1 MVEHQRSIM
10 ALMGIDLWIPKSG
23 VETRV
28 YNSTSLYRDQAEPE
42 TSSDLSFV
50 PLHLEPKDLESKT
63 LQNSEDLLLKHD
75 QSQIQ
80 NHDLSLRV
88 QPLKK
93 TQHALEKSIQTPI
106 TAASSHSE
114 ISLDAKSA
122 LQIEAFDLQAV
133 SFEHCVLVTNA
144 TTLTQEQARL
154 WRNIQSAV
162 DGRLI
167 ELKWPFA
174 LLPLQDGRGA
184 SIYVKGF
191 LDAISSDK
199 RMIFLGT
206 LPHILEHS
214 SIELASLQEM
224 LDEPISKR
232 KLWEIMQK

>member
-23 VETRV
+23 VRTHV
-28 YNSTSLYRDQAEPE
+28 YNITSLYRDQAEPE
-42 TSSDLSFV
+42 TSSDLSFDS
-50 PLHLEPKDLESKT
+50 LGLESKT
-63 LQNSEDLLLKHD
+63 LQKSEDIHLKHN

-88 QPLKK
+88 QPIEK
-93 TQHALEKSIQTPI
+93 TQHALEKSVQTSI
-106 TAASSHSE
+106 STALTLSE
-114 ISLDAKSA
+114 ISPDTKSVQ
-122 LQIEAFDLQAV
+122 QIESFELQAV
-133 SFEHCVLVTNA
+133 SLDHCVIVTNA
-144 TTLTQEQARL
+144 TTLTQEQATL
-154 WRNIQSAV
+154 WRNIQFAV
-162 DGRLI
+162 NGQLI

-174 LLPLQDGRGA
+174 LMPLQDVRGA

-206 LPHILEHS
+206 LPYILKHS

-224 LDEPISKR
+224 LDQPISKR
-232 KLWEIMQK
+232 KLWEMIQK

>member
-42 TSSDLSFV
+42 ISSDLSFAS
-50 PLHLEPKDLESKT
+50 LDLESKT
-63 LQNSEDLLLKHD
+63 LQNSEDLHLKHD

-88 QPLKK
+88 QPLEK

-106 TAASSHSE
+106 TAASSYSE

-122 LQIEAFDLQAV
+122 LQIEAFELQAL
-133 SFEHCVLVTNA
+133 SFEHCVIVTNA
-144 TTLTQEQARL
+144 TTLTQEQAML

-162 DGRLI
+162 NGQLI

-206 LPHILEHS
+206 LPYILEHS

-232 KLWEIMQK
+232 KLWEMMQK